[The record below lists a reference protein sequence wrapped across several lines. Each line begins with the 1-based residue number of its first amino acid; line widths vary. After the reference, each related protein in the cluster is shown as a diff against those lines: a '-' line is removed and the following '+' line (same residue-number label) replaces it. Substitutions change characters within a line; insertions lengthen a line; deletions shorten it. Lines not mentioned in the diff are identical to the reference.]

1 MTSATE
7 TAPAAKRGS
16 LFGTRMREAGWGYAF
31 VLGPMVVFALFF
43 IYPLVYGVYISFFEW
58 GILGKAPGTT
68 ATAQNYHVLYNDPV
82 FHRALRNTFEFALLV
97 VPLEMALGLLVALV
111 INAKIR
117 GRAFFRSAFYFPSIA
132 SSAAI
137 TTIAIFILNPDG
149 LLNKIIGSDQA
160 WFGDSSTALYSV
172 VGLNAWTTSGTV
184 MLFYLAALQSI
195 PTDVYE
201 AAAVDGTGA
210 WRTFWRITFPLLKPA
225 HFFVLVVFGIGAL
238 KVFDQFYIVS
248 QGTGGPEY
256 STLSAVFYIY
266 QEAFKSANSGSAPR
280 LAWCSSSPSSSSR
293 CSSGRR
299 SDGRRSAD
307 APDVGGSGRAATG
320 PRERGRRSLA
330 GSSST
335 SCSSRFALL
344 FFTPFVWT
352 IATSFKTLPDSAY
365 FNLIPHPFTTEAWKS
380 VWTDYDFKRYALNS
394 LFLAV
399 TVTVLNLFLAS
410 LGGYAFARLRFP
422 GREVLF
428 LIILGTLM
436 IPDQLRLIPVFVMLT
451 NWHLIGN
458 FSGYILINLVT
469 AVNLFFMRQYFLTIP
484 RDFEEA
490 AKLDGAGY
498 FKTYW
503 RIMLPLAGPAIAAL
517 AILQFQGTWN
527 DFFWPLIL
535 FGQGSEHMYTM
546 QLGLAQLTFTYQS
559 LWPQLMAGSI
569 MAITPILVIFLVF
582 QRFFV
587 SGVTAAGIKG

>member
-1 MTSATE
+1 MLQTSV
-7 TAPAAKRGS
+7 AAAEH
-16 LFGTRMREAGWGYAF
+16 FGPPRARSAI
-31 VLGPMVVFALFF
+31 VRR
-43 IYPLVYGVYISFFEW
+43 I
-58 GILGKAPGTT
+58 
-68 ATAQNYHVLYNDPV
+68 VLYV
-82 FHRALRNTFEFALLV
+82 
-97 VPLEMALGLLVALV
+97 LLVA
-111 INAKIR
+111 
-117 GRAFFRSAFYFPSIA
+117 
-132 SSAAI
+132 
-137 TTIAIFILNPDG
+137 
-149 LLNKIIGSDQA
+149 
-160 WFGDSSTALYSV
+160 
-172 VGLNAWTTSGTV
+172 
-184 MLFYLAALQSI
+184 
-195 PTDVYE
+195 
-201 AAAVDGTGA
+201 
-210 WRTFWRITFPLLKPA
+210 
-225 HFFVLVVFGIGAL
+225 
-238 KVFDQFYIVS
+238 
-248 QGTGGPEY
+248 
-256 STLSAVFYIY
+256 
-266 QEAFKSANSGSAPR
+266 
-280 LAWCSSSPSSSSR
+280 
-293 CSSGRR
+293 
-299 SDGRRSAD
+299 
-307 APDVGGSGRAATG
+307 
-320 PRERGRRSLA
+320 
-330 GSSST
+330 
-335 SCSSRFALL
+335 FALL

-399 TVTVLNLFLAS
+399 TVTLLNLFLAS